1 MESKRFN
8 DALLK
13 AVDFAFYSLGKSCR
27 QALYFHLRI
36 RFQVRRKEIPEKV
49 EEFDNALRLIF
60 KDGAFFLER
69 LIVEKLCENL
79 GLEFDSIQY
88 SDFVETIARVRAMVL
103 EGELLSTVSART
115 LGYHPRSN
123 PRLHSG
129 YELGLYRFRLRFLTS
144 FVTD

>member
-103 EGELLSTVSART
+103 EGEFLSTVSCFDEEFAVAKRKKR
-115 LGYHPRSN
+115 GE
-123 PRLHSG
+123 G
-129 YELGLYRFRLRFLTS
+129 GLKLPTS
-144 FVTD
+144 KSAIPSV

>member
-27 QALYFHLRI
+27 QALCFHLRI

-103 EGELLSTVSART
+103 EVNSCR
-115 LGYHPRSN
+115 
-123 PRLHSG
+123 
-129 YELGLYRFRLRFLTS
+129 RFHVLIRNLP
-144 FVTD
+144 